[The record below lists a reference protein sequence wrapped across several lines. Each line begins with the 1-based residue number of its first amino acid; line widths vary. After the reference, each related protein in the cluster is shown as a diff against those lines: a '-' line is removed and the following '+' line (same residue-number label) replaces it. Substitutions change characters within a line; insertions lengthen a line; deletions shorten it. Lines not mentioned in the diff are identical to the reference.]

1 MAAPR
6 SFDAWCGADGSV
18 WVVYLHL
25 KMAADGN
32 AIGLLI
38 LGYRPRVAFRTP
50 LTASTSPTDFWSRR
64 WNMIVRGLFHRSIF
78 TPLRK
83 RGVPAQLAALSS
95 FVVSGLFHEYAF
107 APASGRRTLGC
118 ELAFFLVQ
126 AAFCTLELA
135 MRAAGGGSVA
145 ERSARRSGDGA
156 KGPPALLSVVL
167 TTLLLVPFSPLFLA
181 PLQEAGTIDAML
193 ATVVRVRFTG
203 GNEA

>member
-1 MAAPR
+1 MAPPR
-6 SFDAWCGADGSV
+6 SFDARCGADGSV
-18 WVVYLHL
+18 WVVYLNL
-25 KMAADGN
+25 KLAADGN
-32 AIGLLI
+32 AIGLLL
-38 LGYRPRVAFRTP
+38 LGYRPRVAFRAP

-78 TPLRK
+78 TPLRR
-83 RGVPAQLAALSS
+83 RGVPAHLAALSS

-135 MRAAGGGSVA
+135 MRAGGGGSA
-145 ERSARRSGDGA
+145 AGRLARWCGHGA
-156 KGPPALLSVVL
+156 QGPPTSLSVIL

-181 PLQEAGTIDAML
+181 PLRESGTLDAML
-193 ATVVRVRFTG
+193 ATVVRVRFAG
-203 GNEA
+203 GSEA